1 MIIADNHRTA
11 EGDSE
16 AFEKRPTGGI
26 MMKIMIKGKFAMMM
40 RIRVIVMKIN

>member
-11 EGDSE
+11 EGDPE

-26 MMKIMIKGKFAMMM
+26 KMIIMMM
-40 RIRVIVMKIN
+40 AMIMNIRVIIMKIN